1 MASELVST
9 IASNLHTI
17 CEQDTALDT
26 TKSWLELQFSF
37 ALRHVRLLKKYQDTQ
52 KKDRLVNGTNNG
64 GAKVQTD
71 EMRTQ
76 FTGHSDSDHDT
87 MLELCMMEK
96 LMEALRTAER
106 SGDLVDLDPVLLS
119 EMQAFNKVGHFSSD
133 FLGHFLGHFM
143 GHFLSDFMGAFMGAF
158 MGDFLS
164 DFLSDFSGEFLN
176 DFLGDFWV
184 IFGWFFSALLGN
196 FCVEI
201 RF

>member
-9 IASNLHTI
+9 IANNLHTI

-26 TKSWLELQFSF
+26 IKSWLELQFSF
-37 ALRHVRLLKKYQDTQ
+37 TLRHVRLLKNYQDTQ
-52 KKDRLVNGTNNG
+52 KKDRLVNGANNA

-119 EMQAFNKVGHFSSD
+119 EMQAFNKVGDFLSD
-133 FLGHFLGHFM
+133 FLGDFL
-143 GHFLSDFMGAFMGAF
+143 D
-158 MGDFLS
+158 DFLS
-164 DFLSDFSGEFLN
+164 DFLSDFLGDFLDDFLSEFLSDFLSVFLD
-176 DFLGDFWV
+176 DFLGDFLVFW
-184 IFGWFFSALLGN
+184 
-196 FCVEI
+196 
-201 RF
+201 